1 MSDKNLFPY
10 LCYGIGKAGK
20 RPDLSLRKKSFINH
34 SIKYYGNIRFD

>member
-20 RPDLSLRKKSFINH
+20 RPDLSLRKKIIH
-34 SIKYYGNIRFD
+34 